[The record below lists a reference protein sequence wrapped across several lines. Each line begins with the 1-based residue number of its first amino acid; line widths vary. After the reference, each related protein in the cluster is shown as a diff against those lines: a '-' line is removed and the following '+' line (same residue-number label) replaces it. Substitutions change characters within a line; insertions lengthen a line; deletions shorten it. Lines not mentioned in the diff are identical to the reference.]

1 MYFIGVGSLWND
13 GNGVNVIAPVVPS
26 TDQVPSPGTVTL
38 VISPLPSV
46 LSFVAPAGTTKL
58 TLVASIVPSASAS
71 SPDPFSTSGFN
82 VTTEFAGFPELK
94 SFSAVG
100 GTFSYVIVTVA

>member
-1 MYFIGVGSLWND
+1 MWNVGS
-13 GNGVNVIAPVVPS
+13 GVKVIVPLTPS
-26 TDQVPSPGTVTL
+26 TIQVPSPGIVTL
-38 VISPLPSV
+38 VTSPSTTL
-46 LSFVAPAGTTKL
+46 LLVAPAGTTKL

-71 SPDPFSTSGFN
+71 SPDPFSTSGFT

-100 GTFSYVIVTVA
+100 NILS